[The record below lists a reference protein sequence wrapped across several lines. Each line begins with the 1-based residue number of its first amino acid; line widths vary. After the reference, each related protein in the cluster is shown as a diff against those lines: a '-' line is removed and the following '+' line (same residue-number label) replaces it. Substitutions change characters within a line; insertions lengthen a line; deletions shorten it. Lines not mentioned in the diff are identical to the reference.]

1 MQSAFDCTPMIYILD
16 IDGTLIP
23 SAEIDNTC
31 YWQAAGRAF
40 GVSGEPLALH
50 GFRDVTDSG
59 ILQEWHRRR
68 FGTDP
73 AEGAVRAMREAFLSL
88 TREAAA
94 RDPRAFRPVAGVE
107 RWLDRRAE
115 RGEPVALA
123 TGGWGHTARFKL
135 DRSGLARY
143 RLPLASS
150 DDAVRRVDIMLA
162 ARELLPASPGNGKAS
177 GDVTFIGDGVW
188 DLRASQELGWDFIG
202 LASGDRRRR
211 LLEAGA
217 KRVVPDFRR
226 LVPDGPPA

>member
-1 MQSAFDCTPMIYILD
+1 MQSASDCTPMIHILD

-31 YWQAAGRAF
+31 YWQAVGRVF
-40 GVSGEPLALH
+40 GVSDEPLALH

-59 ILQEWHRRR
+59 ILQEWHRRQ

-73 AEGAVRAMREAFLSL
+73 AEGAVRAVREAFLSL

-94 RDPRAFRPVAGVE
+94 REPRAFGPVAGVE
-107 RWLDRRAE
+107 RWLDQQAE
-115 RGEPVALA
+115 RGIAVALA

-135 DRSGLARY
+135 EWSGLARY

-162 ARELLPASPGNGKAS
+162 ARERLPVGEGNGKAS

-188 DLRASQELGWDFIG
+188 DLWASQELGWDFIG

-217 KRVVPDFRR
+217 QRVVPDFHR
-226 LVPDGPPA
+226 LVVDEPSG